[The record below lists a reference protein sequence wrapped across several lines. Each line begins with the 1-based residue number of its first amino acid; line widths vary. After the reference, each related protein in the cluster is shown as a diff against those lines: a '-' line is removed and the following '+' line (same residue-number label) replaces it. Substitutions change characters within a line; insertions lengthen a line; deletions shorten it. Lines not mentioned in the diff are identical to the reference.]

1 MMPVRTGC
9 AVTRFF
15 QCIARFLQPLTH
27 RPFGGLCAMLNCLTR
42 FYRGLLD
49 GLASFF
55 HRSLI
60 VGSQC
65 EGYAK

>member
-9 AVTRFF
+9 TITRFL
-15 QCIARFLQPLTH
+15 QRIARFLQPLTN
-27 RPFGGLCAMLNCLTR
+27 RPFGGLRAVLNCLAR
-42 FYRGLLD
+42 FYRGFLN

-55 HRSLI
+55 DRTLI
-60 VGSQC
+60 LGSRC